1 MKYNCVFGG
10 GAIRGMCY
18 IGAMQALQEFNVEIS
33 SIAGSSVGSVF
44 ASLFALGY
52 SIDEIKEFFLD
63 FNFNMFRDINI
74 SLFES
79 DLSISKGEIFL
90 DWLREKIEKKYF
102 GKSYKKDTKRVRFKD
117 IEKNLY
123 ILTLDINTNTPFIFS
138 KENTPDEEIAFAVR
152 VSAGMPGLMKP
163 VNYGNAILVDGDLI
177 KSWPAWKVFTDL
189 NTSENRLLE
198 FRLEGS
204 RENQEIKNPLDYVN
218 SVLSTI
224 WYLSTENIYNLYHE
238 NDRYDYVIIDTK
250 DVIMFDFTLDKNEKE
265 KLIERGYETTK
276 KYFLETLPQ
285 KKKVVLE
292 TYKKLLLN
300 LNILS
305 NSIKSNNA
313 RDSIFVTNEILA
325 SFIDDSKYIDSSI
338 CEYIKNFKESL
349 IINIKKKFM
358 FNKVIENQKQAE
370 ETVNHIKMLVQER
383 IEEIN
388 FYIKKYN
395 K

>member
-163 VNYGNAILVDGDLI
+163 VNYGTAILVDGDLI

-313 RDSIFVTNEILA
+313 RDSIFVTNEILS

>member
-102 GKSYKKDTKRVRFKD
+102 GENYKKDTKRVRFKD
-117 IEKNLY
+117 IENNLY

-265 KLIERGYETTK
+265 KLIDIGYKTTK

-313 RDSIFVTNEILA
+313 RDSIFVTNEILS

>member
-102 GKSYKKDTKRVRFKD
+102 GENYKKDTKRVRFKD
-117 IEKNLY
+117 IENNLY

-313 RDSIFVTNEILA
+313 RDSIFVTNEVLS

>member
-102 GKSYKKDTKRVRFKD
+102 GENYKKDTKRVRFKD
-117 IEKNLY
+117 IENNLY

>member
-52 SIDEIKEFFLD
+52 SIDEIKDFFLD

-102 GKSYKKDTKRVRFKD
+102 GKDYKKDTKRVRFKD

-313 RDSIFVTNEILA
+313 RDSIFVTNEILS

>member
-177 KSWPAWKVFTDL
+177 KSWRAWKVFTDL

-313 RDSIFVTNEILA
+313 RDSIFVTNEILS

>member
-338 CEYIKNFKESL
+338 CEYLKNFKEGL

>member
-313 RDSIFVTNEILA
+313 RDSIFVTNEILS

>member
-102 GKSYKKDTKRVRFKD
+102 GENYKKDTKRVRFKD
-117 IEKNLY
+117 IENNLY

-313 RDSIFVTNEILA
+313 RDSIFVTNEILS

>member
-52 SIDEIKEFFLD
+52 SIDEIKDFFLD

-102 GKSYKKDTKRVRFKD
+102 GKDYKKDTKRVRFKD

-313 RDSIFVTNEILA
+313 RDSIFVTNEILS

-338 CEYIKNFKESL
+338 CEYIKTFKESL

>member
-1 MKYNCVFGG
+1 
-10 GAIRGMCY
+10 
-18 IGAMQALQEFNVEIS
+18 
-33 SIAGSSVGSVF
+33 
-44 ASLFALGY
+44 
-52 SIDEIKEFFLD
+52 
-63 FNFNMFRDINI
+63 
-74 SLFES
+74 
-79 DLSISKGEIFL
+79 
-90 DWLREKIEKKYF
+90 
-102 GKSYKKDTKRVRFKD
+102 
-117 IEKNLY
+117 
-123 ILTLDINTNTPFIFS
+123 
-138 KENTPDEEIAFAVR
+138 
-152 VSAGMPGLMKP
+152 
-163 VNYGNAILVDGDLI
+163 
-177 KSWPAWKVFTDL
+177 
-189 NTSENRLLE
+189 
-198 FRLEGS
+198 
-204 RENQEIKNPLDYVN
+204 
-218 SVLSTI
+218 
-224 WYLSTENIYNLYHE
+224 
-238 NDRYDYVIIDTK
+238 
-250 DVIMFDFTLDKNEKE
+250 MFDFTLDKNEKE

-313 RDSIFVTNEILA
+313 RDSIFVTNEILS

-338 CEYIKNFKESL
+338 CEYLKNFKESL

>member
-90 DWLREKIEKKYF
+90 DWLREKIEKKYY
-102 GKSYKKDTKRVRFKD
+102 GKNYKKDTKRVRFKD

-276 KYFLETLPQ
+276 RYFLETLPQ

-313 RDSIFVTNEILA
+313 RDSIFVTNEILS

>member
-52 SIDEIKEFFLD
+52 SIDEIKDFFLD

-90 DWLREKIEKKYF
+90 DWLREKIEKKYY

-177 KSWPAWKVFTDL
+177 KSWPAWKVFKDL

-265 KLIERGYETTK
+265 KLIERGYEATK

-305 NSIKSNNA
+305 NSIKANNA
-313 RDSIFVTNEILA
+313 RDSIFITNEILS
-325 SFIDDSKYIDSSI
+325 SFIDDLKYIDSSI
-338 CEYIKNFKESL
+338 CEYLKNFKESL

-388 FYIKKYN
+388 FYIKKHN

>member
-52 SIDEIKEFFLD
+52 SIDEIKDFFLD

-313 RDSIFVTNEILA
+313 RDSIFVTNEILS

>member
-90 DWLREKIEKKYF
+90 DWLREKIEKKYY
-102 GKSYKKDTKRVRFKD
+102 GKNYKKDTKRVRFKD

-313 RDSIFVTNEILA
+313 RDSIFVTNEILS

-338 CEYIKNFKESL
+338 CEYIKNFKDSL

>member
-90 DWLREKIEKKYF
+90 DWLREKIEKKYY
-102 GKSYKKDTKRVRFKD
+102 GKNYKKDTKRVRFKD

-313 RDSIFVTNEILA
+313 RDSIFVTNEILS

>member
-102 GKSYKKDTKRVRFKD
+102 GKTYKKDTKRVRFKD

-313 RDSIFVTNEILA
+313 RDSIFVTNEILS

>member
-313 RDSIFVTNEILA
+313 RDSIFVTNEILS

-338 CEYIKNFKESL
+338 CEYIKNIKDIL

>member
-102 GKSYKKDTKRVRFKD
+102 GKSYKKDTKRVCFKD